1 MKIINKMNQYEK
13 TGTEETVVAP
23 VFMVKNGITVYPG
36 GTRSEFHDNVLCEHF
51 TEVSVN
57 NIPFIRLSCTPSF
70 LPELVTG
77 RLYTEGLIDSADEV
91 SSIYICGTG
100 AVMEVLLT
108 KQVKPAGHVY
118 EEKTCCTGNFN
129 RTTLEGARKPKNLPN
144 TVIDKDIVFELVERF
159 KNDSHL
165 HRETFGTHSCYLR
178 TPDGKIHEFED
189 ISRHNAMDKA
199 VGYALMNNYNLNECV
214 LYTTGRIPQD
224 MVYKCIMAGIPTLVS
239 KSVPTDAALKMAAKY
254 GLNLICCAWP
264 DSYRIYTDDTSDRAF
279 E

>member
-1 MKIINKMNQYEK
+1 MNQYEK

-23 VFMVKNGITVYPG
+23 VFMVKNGITVYPN

-51 TEVSVN
+51 MEVSVN

-77 RLYTEGLIDSADEV
+77 RLYTEGVIDSADEI

-108 KQVKPAGHVY
+108 KQVKTAEHVY
-118 EEKTCCTGNFN
+118 EEKTCCTGNYN
-129 RTTLEGARKPKNLPN
+129 RTALEGARKPSHLQH
-144 TVIDKDIVFELVERF
+144 TIIDNNIIFELAERF
-159 KNDSHL
+159 KEDSYL

-178 TPDGKIHEFED
+178 TPDGEIHEFED

-199 VGYALMNNYNLNECV
+199 VGYALMNSYNLNECV
-214 LYTTGRIPQD
+214 IYTTGRIPQD

>member
-1 MKIINKMNQYEK
+1 MKIINKMTQHEK

-23 VFMVKNGITVYPG
+23 VFMVKNGITVYPD

-51 TEVSVN
+51 MEVSVN

-108 KQVKPAGHVY
+108 KQVK
-118 EEKTCCTGNFN
+118 T
-129 RTTLEGARKPKNLPN
+129 ARKPDNLPN
-144 TVIDKDIVFELVERF
+144 IVIDKDTVFELAERF
-159 KNDSHL
+159 KEDSHL
-165 HRETFGTHSCYLR
+165 HRKTCGTHSCYLR

-199 VGYALMNNYNLNECV
+199 VGYALMNSYNLNECV

-239 KSVPTDAALKMAAKY
+239 KSVSTDAALKMAAKY

-264 DSYRIYTDDTSDRAF
+264 DSYRIYTDDKSDRAL